1 MRSIPVIFLL
11 AAATLEAQSEEYKVY
26 SEAPRLLLIR
36 QGLRLVQRERERQ
49 SLRWQPFETLV
60 AGGAA
65 MPEPGFAW
73 ALYYRV
79 TGQANW
85 GQKAVDWALGDQAK
99 DLRQLAL
106 VFDWCGPVIAE
117 TQAERLGAKLERA
130 LAAAP
135 SGDARQQSARA
146 FAAIALADRLPD
158 QGASVLQAIVEQW
171 WRGNIV
177 KKIDAGAPAIPRD
190 QIYALFELLH
200 AVRDNLQIDLRE
212 DAPEY
217 FKALPTDH
225 LVSHYPAPFPAPENE
240 YRVPVYVRDGEPD
253 LNDAALSRAAEL
265 AMVAY
270 DANSAEN
277 QFLQGWLMQDRF
289 LMRGG
294 FGLPYEFLWA
304 NPYQPGLSYFQAPL
318 VYHDSLTGHLFARTS
333 WDENANW
340 LGYFDGQLQFFRDGK
355 IETLKPGAA
364 SEPVH
369 VGEAVILTARE
380 TESGRFRGD
389 AEAVFILKLAPR
401 ARYLVEIDDQELREE
416 ETDTGGTLVLAIPE
430 GIETGIRLRRRGD

>member
-1 MRSIPVIFLL
+1 MRCIPVIVLL
-11 AAATLEAQSEEYKVY
+11 AAAPLWAQSEEYKVY
-26 SEAPRLLLIR
+26 SDAPRLLLNPQR
-36 QGLRLVQRERERQ
+36 LRLVQRERERQ
-49 SLRWQPFETLV
+49 SLRWLPLETLI

-79 TGQANW
+79 TGQAAW
-85 GQKAVDWALGDQAK
+85 GQKAIEWALGEEAK

-106 VFDWCGPVIAE
+106 VFDWCGPAMSE
-117 TQAERLGAKLERA
+117 TQAGRLGAKLERA
-130 LAAAP
+130 LSTAP
-135 SGDARQQSARA
+135 SADARQQAARA

-158 QGASVLQAIVEQW
+158 HGASVLEAIVEQW
-171 WRGNIV
+171 WRANIV
-177 KKIDAGAPAIPRD
+177 KKLGAGENAISRD
-190 QIYALFELLH
+190 QTYALFELLH
-200 AVRDNLQIDLRE
+200 AVRDNLKIDLRE
-212 DAPEY
+212 DAPDY
-217 FKALPTDH
+217 FKSLPTDH
-225 LVSHYPAPFPAPENE
+225 LVSHYPAPYPAPENE

-253 LNDAALSRAAEL
+253 LADAALSRAAEL

-277 QFLQGWLMQDRF
+277 QFVQGWLMQDRF

-304 NPYQPGLSYFQAPL
+304 NPYQPGLSYFQMPL

-340 LGYFDGQLQFFRDGK
+340 LGYFDGQLQVFRDGQ
-355 IETLKPGAA
+355 IQTLKPGAVT
-364 SEPVH
+364 EPVH

-380 TESGRFRGD
+380 TASGRFHSD

-416 ETDTGGTLVLAIPE
+416 ETDSGGTLVLAIPE
-430 GIETGIRLRRRGD
+430 GIEAGIRLKLRGD